1 MTWRGIWRWLNC
13 RCVECGQSARFAG
26 LKKCADCQWAEWR
39 REREARQYNMIA
51 RLDAWQKEQRDRQRT
66 TPLVLTVA
74 LNAAEFERQM
84 SALEVRWQRQGKRL
98 TKIGKKL
105 GKPK

>member
-1 MTWRGIWRWLNC
+1 VTWRWIWLRLNG
-13 RCVECGQSARFAG
+13 RCVECRAFTGYE
-26 LKKCADCQWAEWR
+26 KCLTCNWAEVQRARESR
-39 REREARQYNMIA
+39 RYNMIA